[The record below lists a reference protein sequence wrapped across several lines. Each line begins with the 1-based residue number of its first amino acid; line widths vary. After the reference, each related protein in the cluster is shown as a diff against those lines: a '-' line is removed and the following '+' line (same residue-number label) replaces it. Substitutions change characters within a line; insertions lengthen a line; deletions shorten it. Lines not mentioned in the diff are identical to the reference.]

1 MFYQIPN
8 FIIISMDDPS
18 TRTCESELIEYVEQT
33 NCTFCCNTIAA
44 RRKSSAELQ
53 YQEIWNDLAAAASLA
68 SLVTLLPLS
77 LASAMQQRASAWEES
92 AAAAG
97 MEQVDLRS
105 CSGRVFI
112 VRPSLGLSWH
122 GVCLL
127 SFLFIYLFLFLGN
140 AICLLC
146 CWVLILGHQF
156 DPPFSFSVAIQN
168 CQFFPCKFIII
179 SYFYQPL
186 QNKSC

>member
-1 MFYQIPN
+1 
-8 FIIISMDDPS
+8 MDDLS
-18 TRTCESELIEYVEQT
+18 TRTCESELSNKPTVSLQHDRSTQEEQRGAPIPGNMERPGGGGRT
-33 NCTFCCNTIAA
+33 T
-44 RRKSSAELQ
+44 
-53 YQEIWNDLAAAASLA
+53 AAASLA

-77 LASAMQQRASAWEES
+77 LASSAMQQRASAWEES

-140 AICLLC
+140 AICLFC
-146 CWVLILGHQF
+146 CWWVVFHVYWYLQWSV
-156 DPPFSFSVAIQN
+156 PPFSYSVTVQN
-168 CQFFPCKFIII
+168 C
-179 SYFYQPL
+179 
-186 QNKSC
+186 